1 MSVSGRARV
10 LPVLVLSGL
19 CGLGTP
25 AVRAMAP
32 APDGRVHVTYWE
44 KWSQFEE
51 RSIRAVIAD
60 FERSQGRIAI
70 DYLPVGLIDRKTIVA
85 TAGGD
90 PPDIAGLWAPQ
101 VAAFADAGALESLD
115 RFIARDGLTTQAWL
129 ARYEPVYASICEHN
143 GKVFAG
149 ISTPLAITLYWNR
162 TMFREAGLDPD
173 RPPRTLAEFNAYCR
187 RLTKRDPRTGELLQV
202 GFLPQEPG
210 WWPGI
215 FPRWFG
221 GELWNAEGVTLAK
234 DPRNVAAMEW
244 VAGFTR
250 DNGGADALNTFAAGF
265 GSMAT
270 AQYPFY
276 TGKIAMVFQG
286 VWLNNYIR
294 QYKPGLDFGVGP
306 WPEAVPGVKDFAMVE
321 SDVLVIP
328 RGAKHAAA
336 AWEFIKFVNTHN
348 PRARTRAELRGM
360 ERLCFLQEKNSPM
373 REWSPYFTA
382 HHPHPFI
389 KVFHELAMSPH
400 AVFLGEVGFFPEYH
414 RELVT
419 AFERVRLLIAPP
431 GVALADAQARLEVG
445 WVRYRRSLERH
456 GLLPREMKPPS
467 AP

>member
-1 MSVSGRARV
+1 MSLPRRACV
-10 LPVLVLSGL
+10 CLAVGGLGGVGTPVLH
-19 CGLGTP
+19 
-25 AVRAMAP
+25 AMAP
-32 APDGRVHVTYWE
+32 PPDGRIHVTYWE
-44 KWSQFEE
+44 KWTQFEE
-51 RSIRAVIAD
+51 RAIRAVIAE
-60 FERSQGRIAI
+60 FERSQDRIAI

-115 RFIARDGLTTQAWL
+115 PYIEHDGLTPAQWL

-143 GKVFAG
+143 GHVFAG
-149 ISTPLAITLYWNR
+149 ISTPLVMTLHWNR
-162 TMFREAGLDPD
+162 TMFRAAGLDPD

-187 RLTKRDPRTGELLQV
+187 LLTKRDPRTGEILQM

-215 FPRWFG
+215 FLRWFG
-221 GELWNAEGVTLAK
+221 GELWDAHGVTLAK
-234 DPRNVAAMEW
+234 DPHNLAAMEW

-250 DNGGADALNTFAAGF
+250 DNGGPDAINTFAAGF
-265 GSMAT
+265 GGMTS
-270 AQYPFY
+270 AQNPFY

-336 AWEFIKFVNTHN
+336 AWEFIKFVNSHN
-348 PRARTRAELRGM
+348 PNARTRAELQGG
-360 ERLCFLQEKNSPM
+360 ELLCFMQEKNSPM
-373 REWSPYFTA
+373 RQWSPFFTE
-382 HHPHPFI
+382 HHPHPYI
-389 KVFHELAMSPH
+389 KEFRTLAASPH
-400 AVFLGEVGFFPEYH
+400 AAFLGEVGIFPEYN
-414 RELVT
+414 RELAT
-419 AFERVRLLIAPP
+419 AFDRVRLLMATP
-431 GVALADAQARLEVG
+431 GQALADAQARLDVA
-445 WVRYRRSLERH
+445 WARYRRSLERH
-456 GLLPREMKPPS
+456 GLLPQEMM
-467 AP
+467 APATP